1 MTSCSIK
8 LDLRDLAAG
17 ILTVGSL
24 FSLVACT
31 PSGNG
36 QDLDN
41 LQLSEVQGGLSSAR
55 LQRQLLSAP
64 FGYRPLS
71 REPIPQPTN
80 GHIVDQQAAIRLG
93 KAFFWD
99 IQAGSDGQVACATCH
114 ASAGADNRRFNTL
127 HPGRDGIFNSGG
139 VTAPN
144 QTYSPVVIQN
154 DDVVGTQGVSRR
166 LFVSINPDP
175 AIANDTCTEVVDPI
189 FGTARRVVS
198 RQAPMIF
205 GAAFF
210 RTLFWAGEASPRF
223 NGLDIWGFG
232 PNNTV
237 GSIADMG
244 NSALASQ
251 ASGPPGNGTEMRC
264 TGRALNGA
272 NSLATKML
280 ARPPLQF
287 QRVSPTD
294 SVLGAMANPA
304 GPGLLCGNEPCSYR
318 SMIAQAFGPAM
329 AADAEQIFSLIWGE
343 SVQAYELTL
352 IPDRTPFDRF
362 LSGHFDALTPKQIF
376 GLVRFV
382 GKGKCAVCHA
392 GPMFSDATVAF
403 YQEHGPLNRDGGD
416 QGFHNIGLANS
427 RIDGGRGGLG
437 PGNAPL
443 SDSESLF
450 DDWAFKTPTLRNVK
464 LTAPYFHTGSNPTLE
479 NVMDFYIRGGDFAN
493 SQLSADI
500 TPLDLTAFDKAAIID
515 FMANGLT
522 DCRVEKQ
529 RAPFDHPEL
538 QIVNGPL
545 LPAVGASGTGSC
557 RRGEHDDDD
566 DDSDSDDD

>member
-1 MTSCSIK
+1 MATTGNRSNIK
-8 LDLRDLAAG
+8 LLLAFAGASAALVGCDNGPPPAAEALQTSSLAADSLRQDLA
-17 ILTVGSL
+17 
-24 FSLVACT
+24 
-31 PSGNG
+31 
-36 QDLDN
+36 D
-41 LQLSEVQGGLSSAR
+41 R
-55 LQRQLLSAP
+55 L
-64 FGYRPLS
+64 GYRPLS

-80 GHIVDQQAAIRLG
+80 GHIVNQAAAVRLG

-99 IQAGSDGQVACATCH
+99 VQAGSDGEVACATCH
-114 ASAGADNRRFNTL
+114 SSSGADSRKFNTL
-127 HPGRDGIFNSGG
+127 HPGRDGIFASGG
-139 VTAPN
+139 VTGPN
-144 QTYSPVVIQN
+144 QTYSPVLIQN

-175 AIANDTCTEVVDPI
+175 AIANDTCTPVVDPI

-198 RQAPMIF
+198 RQAPMIY

-210 RTLFWAGEASPRF
+210 RTLFWAGEANPRF

-232 PNNTV
+232 ANNTV

-264 TGRALNGA
+264 TGRLLNGP

-287 QRVSPTD
+287 QRVSRTD
-294 SVLGAMANPA
+294 SVLGRLANPN
-304 GPGLLCGNEPCSYR
+304 GPGLRCGTTTCSYR
-318 SMIAQAFGPAM
+318 KMIEEAFGPDM
-329 AADAEQIFSLIWGE
+329 AADAENIFSLIWGE

-362 LSGHFDALTPKQIF
+362 LSGHRRALTPKQRAGF
-376 GLVRFV
+376 EVFT
-382 GKGKCAVCHA
+382 GKGNCAVCHA

-437 PGNAPL
+437 AGNAPI

-450 DDWAFKTPTLRNVK
+450 DDWAFKTPTLRNIK
-464 LTAPYFHTGSNPTLE
+464 LTAPYFHTGSYPTLDD
-479 NVMDFYIRGGDFAN
+479 VVDFYVRGGDFAN
-493 SQLSADI
+493 SQISADI
-500 TPLDLTAFDKAAIID
+500 QPLDLTSEEKDALID

-538 QIVNGPL
+538 VVVNGPH
-545 LPAVGASGTGSC
+545 LPAVGRNGIGPC
-557 RRGEHDDDD
+557 QHDDDDDDDD
-566 DDSDSDDD
+566 DDSDHHGGHDD